1 MGSDAILKGMIKQ
14 SALEMLERLKH
25 LDNDDRFA
33 MLEEYG
39 MWWFD
44 KIDIDDELFV
54 PDFVKS
60 ILILLYFKHIKENI

>member
-54 PDFVKS
+54 PDFGELK
-60 ILILLYFKHIKENI
+60 